1 MKKKLLI
8 SACLLGIPCR
18 YDGCAKQATFGKDN
32 LTMEQFLPL
41 LEEKY
46 TLVPYCPEIYGG
58 LPTPRIPS
66 ERVGDRV
73 ISKNGTDV
81 TAQYFRGG
89 REGVRLCATLGIE
102 IALTKAKSPA
112 CGKGRIY
119 DGTHTGTLTDGN
131 GVLVDC
137 LLEAGVAVF
146 NEDSAHELIK

>member
-1 MKKKLLI
+1 MKQPLLI

-18 YDGCAKQATFGKDN
+18 YDGKVKKSLFGQRE
-32 LTMEQFLPL
+32 LSLEEFLPL

-66 ERVGDRV
+66 ERVGERV
-73 ISKNGTDV
+73 LSKNGNDV
-81 TAQYFRGG
+81 TEEYFRGAAHG
-89 REGVRLCATLGIE
+89 LLLCQTLNITL
-102 IALTKAKSPA
+102 ALTKAKSPA

-131 GVLVDC
+131 GVLADA
-137 LLEAGVAVF
+137 LLGNGILVYNEEEADALLF
-146 NEDSAHELIK
+146 

>member
-1 MKKKLLI
+1 MKKALLI

-18 YDGCAKQATFGKDN
+18 YDGKRKEGVFGKDA
-32 LTMEQFLPL
+32 LTLSAFLPL
-41 LEEKY
+41 LEERY

-73 ISKNGTDV
+73 LGKDGRDV
-81 TAQYFRGG
+81 TKEYSLG
-89 REGVRLCATLGIE
+89 ATLGLSLCHTLDIK

-112 CGKGRIY
+112 CGKGKIY

-131 GVLVDC
+131 GVLVDA
-137 LLEAGVAVF
+137 LLSDGITVL
-146 NEDSAHELIK
+146 NEDEADALL

>member
-1 MKKKLLI
+1 MKKPLLI

-18 YDGCAKQATFGKDN
+18 YDGQTKKGVFGRDA
-32 LTMEQFLPL
+32 LPLEDFLPK

-66 ERVGDRV
+66 ERVGDEV
-73 ISKNGTDV
+73 IAKNGARVTDE
-81 TAQYFRGG
+81 YFRGASHG
-89 REGVRLCATLGIE
+89 LSLCQTLHID

-119 DGTHTGTLTDGN
+119 DGTHTGTLTNGN
-131 GVLVDC
+131 GVLVDA
-137 LLEAGVAVF
+137 LMSHGILVY
-146 NEDSAHELIK
+146 NEDEADSLL

>member
-1 MKKKLLI
+1 MKKNLLI

-18 YDGCAKQATFGKDN
+18 YDGQSKRSTFGKDA
-32 LTMEQFLPL
+32 LSLETFLPM
-41 LEEKY
+41 LEQRY

-66 ERVGDRV
+66 ERVGDEVIAKDGKRV
-73 ISKNGTDV
+73 TDE
-81 TAQYFRGG
+81 YFRGATHG
-89 REGVRLCATLGIE
+89 LSLCQTLRID

-131 GVLVDC
+131 GVLVDA
-137 LLEAGVAVF
+137 LLSAGIAVY
-146 NEDSAHELIK
+146 NEDEADSLL

>member
-1 MKKKLLI
+1 MKKTLLI

-18 YDGCAKQATFGKDN
+18 YDGQIKEATFGEN
-32 LTMEQFLPL
+32 ALTKEEFLPL

-46 TLVPYCPEIYGG
+46 TLIPYCPEIYGG

-66 ERVGDRV
+66 ERVGEKV
-73 ISKNGTDV
+73 VSKTGTDV
-81 TAQYFRGG
+81 SEEYFRGADIG
-89 REGVRLCATLGIE
+89 CSLCDLFHIE

-131 GVLVDC
+131 GVLVDA
-137 LLEAGVAVF
+137 LLSKGILVF
-146 NEDSAHELIK
+146 NEDEADALIK

>member
-66 ERVGDRV
+66 
-73 ISKNGTDV
+73 
-81 TAQYFRGG
+81 
-89 REGVRLCATLGIE
+89 
-102 IALTKAKSPA
+102 
-112 CGKGRIY
+112 
-119 DGTHTGTLTDGN
+119 
-131 GVLVDC
+131 
-137 LLEAGVAVF
+137 
-146 NEDSAHELIK
+146 